1 MDRLYEGGFHR
12 VALPFAALVGW
23 IDRYLVD
30 GVMNLTGLAFIVSG
44 QKIRRIQTGIATDYV
59 LATVGGVLALL
70 LYGVMR

>member
-1 MDRLYEGGFHR
+1 
-12 VALPFAALVGW
+12 
-23 IDRYLVD
+23 
-30 GVMNLTGLAFIVSG
+30 MNLTGLSFIVYG